1 MFNKT
6 FVIVIVIVIVINSKQ
21 VFIDI
26 LYTGWIRLAPHATH
40 THTHT
45 PTRPPP
51 PPPHTHTPS
60 YYLHYMNISIYQL
73 GKPLLK

>member
-26 LYTGWIRLAPHATH
+26 LYTSWIRLAPHATH

-45 PTRPPP
+45 HPHTLPP
-51 PPPHTHTPS
+51 THTPS